1 MKDQDG
7 HEYKSLDQMTDEEL
21 ASSDYDAP
29 GRLIT
34 VECECGATSQSFLIW
49 GASENRCEKCERSYE
64 LSSPRVTVSEYR
76 SYRIVP

>member
-29 GRLIT
+29 GR
-34 VECECGATSQSFLIW
+34 
-49 GASENRCEKCERSYE
+49 
-64 LSSPRVTVSEYR
+64 
-76 SYRIVP
+76 